1 MAKIESYALAPSPI
15 SGSDKLIGTDTA
27 NNNATKNFTVNQL
40 ISYVGLN
47 GGFVPYTG
55 AVADINLGNRGIFGS
70 VGVFSSLVQASNVNV
85 LGGLLINSSA
95 GTAGQ
100 VLVSQ
105 GIGNRPIWSSSVV
118 TGPQGIQ
125 GPIGP
130 QGVPGP
136 AGPAGLNW
144 RSSWVSGTSYIADDA
159 VAYGGAS
166 WFCILATSG
175 TTTPDLDTTHWALL
189 ASQGAQGPAG
199 ATGAQGPTGATGATG
214 APGPTGTQTLQQV
227 LDFDHTL
234 TNGRNYQGTLAGS
247 GSTGFNVNA
256 FGENAAQSNTQSNV
270 NALGFQAGLGNI
282 GSNLNALGNSAG
294 TSNGGSF
301 VNAFGILCATSNSG
315 SNINAIGSTA
325 LYQNSG
331 SNVNALGDN
340 VGVSNTYS
348 YVNLFGYNATATNID
363 QTVLAGQN
371 YMARLQYAG
380 LTANRLYTFPD
391 KSGTFA
397 MLSDITSV
405 GSWSTLGN
413 AGLGPANFIGTTDNV
428 NVNFKVNGGKVLT
441 LSTANATFGKDIIVQ
456 GGANSTSVTANQ
468 SPGGATS
475 SASIGQTTTEGGYLD
490 LVNITGF
497 TTRLKATNANTAR
510 FIELPNESGT
520 LAIQK
525 YTSYVATLTQNGLSD
540 PIAVVLENTTG
551 LTITWTYF
559 FEGRYFAEFSSPIP
573 PSKTFILVG
582 SSLADDTVTF
592 RYSSVNG
599 NLILISSKDNTN
611 NFKNGTLQNTTIE
624 VRIYP

>member
-234 TNGRNYQGTLAGS
+234 TNGRNYQGTLAGLSNAGNNVNAIGQGSAQNNTFDNVNALGYES
-247 GSTGFNVNA
+247 GLNNNGGNVNALGYQAGLGNNDDNVNA
-256 FGENAAQSNTQSNV
+256 FGREA
-270 NALGFQAGLGNI
+270 GFGNQQA
-282 GSNLNALGNSAG
+282 NLNAFGFRAG
-294 TSNGGSF
+294 KSNGAPS
-301 VNAFGILCATSNSG
+301 VNAFGA
-315 SNINAIGSTA
+315 NAG
-325 LYQNSG
+325 LN
-331 SNVNALGDN
+331 
-340 VGVSNTYS
+340 NTFFC
-348 YVNLFGYNATATNID
+348 VNLFGLNATATAVN
-363 QTVLAGQN
+363 QTVFAGDTFK
-371 YMARLQYAG
+371 ARLGYGG
-380 LTANRLYTFPD
+380 LTADRLYTFPD

-397 MLSDITSV
+397 MLSDLSSA

-525 YTSYVATLTQNGLSD
+525 YTSYVATLTQNGSSD

-559 FEGRYFAEFSSPIP
+559 FEGRYFAEFSSPTP